1 MATLPSS
8 HGSLD
13 GEGGGDDDAPP
24 GRAAGEARTQEDE
37 FDSEGFASGC
47 SSGELAGLVTMA
59 LKVIEDDGHDGRSQR
74 MRVMVT
80 GARQGMV
87 GDLVE
92 VSHHPSGT
100 AFQLRSKTG

>member
-1 MATLPSS
+1 MVPLMGKVVVMTKHLLVELPVKLVLRRT
-8 HGSLD
+8 SLT
-13 GEGGGDDDAPP
+13 P
-24 GRAAGEARTQEDE
+24 R
-37 FDSEGFASGC
+37 SFASGC

-59 LKVIEDDGHDGRSQR
+59 LKVIEDDGHEGRSQM
-74 MRVMVT
+74 MRVMVI

-92 VSHHPSGT
+92 VSHHLSGT

>member
-1 MATLPSS
+1 MVTMMHLLVELPVKLVLRRASLTLRS
-8 HGSLD
+8 
-13 GEGGGDDDAPP
+13 
-24 GRAAGEARTQEDE
+24 
-37 FDSEGFASGC
+37 FASGC

-74 MRVMVT
+74 MRVMVI

>member
-1 MATLPSS
+1 MGKVVVMTKHLLVELPVKLVLRRT
-8 HGSLD
+8 SLT
-13 GEGGGDDDAPP
+13 P
-24 GRAAGEARTQEDE
+24 R
-37 FDSEGFASGC
+37 SFASGC

-59 LKVIEDDGHDGRSQR
+59 LKVIEDDGHEGRSQM
-74 MRVMVT
+74 MRVMVS

-92 VSHHPSGT
+92 VSHHLSGT

>member
-1 MATLPSS
+1 MVPLTGKVVVTMMHLLVELPVKLVFRRTSLTLRS
-8 HGSLD
+8 
-13 GEGGGDDDAPP
+13 
-24 GRAAGEARTQEDE
+24 
-37 FDSEGFASGC
+37 FASGC

-92 VSHHPSGT
+92 VSHHLSGT